1 MPPTASV
8 TRVAI
13 TTAVQTRL
21 QAQGHLLDSS
31 QLGALIDD
39 IEFQINANSG
49 TVLADVVSDLGI
61 FSDPPLG
68 GL

>member
-1 MPPTASV
+1 MPVASV
-8 TRVAI
+8 TRLALI
-13 TTAVQTRL
+13 AACQARL
-21 QAQGHLLDSS
+21 QAQGHLLDGS
-31 QLGALIDD
+31 QLIALVDD

-49 TVLADVVSDLGI
+49 TVLADVTSDLGI